1 MTMKL
6 SLTKAQLAM
15 VAYVAQFSADK
26 DIRFYINGVC
36 LQNHKDGLFAVAT
49 NGHIMAYARLG
60 DAQDEQEFEL
70 ILSNVFVKDAI
81 LSFKDAGDLTIEQ
94 KTIEGQNYIEA
105 NGASTRKSMKAMGGR
120 YPDWRRV
127 FPSEDAEP
135 VADTVG
141 FNPKYLAVFEKAYK
155 AFKKFDKSIGE
166 GVAVTLH
173 GPTNA
178 AVFVPRDAP
187 EIRAVV
193 MPMRV

>member
-1 MTMKL
+1 MAVIDLNKR
-6 SLTKAQLAM
+6 KIAM

-36 LQNHKDGLFAVAT
+36 IQNKKDGLFAVAT
-49 NGHIMAYARLG
+49 NGHILAYARLG
-60 DAQDEQEFEL
+60 EAQSEQEFEF
-70 ILSNVFVKDAI
+70 ILSNAFVKDAI

-105 NGASTRKSMKAMGGR
+105 NGASTRKSMKAMRGC

-127 FPSEDAEP
+127 VPSEDAEP

-155 AFKKFDKSIGE
+155 AFKKFDKTIGE

-173 GPTNA
+173 GPTSA
-178 AVFVPRDAP
+178 AVFVPRDVP
-187 EIRAVV
+187 EIKAVV